1 MDVLLLLGGQNWGSF
16 GCLCPGDAA
25 GKPRSSWDKWSG
37 MGCWCP
43 LAVSC
48 PWRVWGLPLELL
60 SAGPGVIPGGL
71 RCEGFIPIFHSS
83 GRMLAGKGGSSCR
96 CDADSLRLS
105 SASEHP
111 FPVAQLGKG
120 RHSLC
125 CPGSR
130 SCWDIPGAVPAVG
143 KESWNGSEGLGS
155 DSSAGAQVVPSPG
168 ACR

>member
-1 MDVLLLLGGQNWGSF
+1 MCCCCWEGKTGEALDVCVLGMQLGSHA
-16 GCLCPGDAA
+16 AA
-25 GKPRSSWDKWSG
+25 GINGQGWAAG
-37 MGCWCP
+37 
-43 LAVSC
+43 V
-48 PWRVWGLPLELL
+48 PWL
-60 SAGPGVIPGGL
+60 SAAPGEFGVSLWSCSQLVQVSFLEGSGV
-71 RCEGFIPIFHSS
+71 RGFIPIFHSS